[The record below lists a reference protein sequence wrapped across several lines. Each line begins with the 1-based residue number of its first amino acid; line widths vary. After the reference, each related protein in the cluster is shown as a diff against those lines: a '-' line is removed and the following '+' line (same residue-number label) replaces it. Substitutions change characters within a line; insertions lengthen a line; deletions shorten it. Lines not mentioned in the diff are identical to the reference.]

1 MPTLPASLPLAVCF
15 CTSHNLMAIEA
26 SDLFAF
32 HYRIFV
38 PAGCTS
44 LTALISFIHL
54 LYSLQPRRCPL
65 LSSPRK
71 VNSNPF
77 LAVERTIRRKTAFT
91 SSLPTNCSIT
101 PKTEFRV
108 PRNSTL
114 SVPGAAPTLVIL
126 FTIDA
131 LAAVIP
137 SCAGLSDRRCI
148 FWLALDRSA
157 GAIRSKV
164 DQLCKH
170 PGNTSRDKAA
180 FVLCFRQRQPLQ
192 TPEEA
197 ELMRR
202 RDWPHPIQY
211 FDNSHI
217 YIYLLTQQRAA
228 STLRHREM

>member
-1 MPTLPASLPLAVCF
+1 MSPIVVTPEGQFQSLLGCRAHHPAENS
-15 CTSHNLMAIEA
+15 
-26 SDLFAF
+26 F
-32 HYRIFV
+32 H
-38 PAGCTS
+38 
-44 LTALISFIHL
+44 LIPPHEL
-54 LYSLQPRRCPL
+54 LHHTQDGI
-65 LSSPRK
+65 SSPTEL
-71 VNSNPF
+71 NF
-77 LAVERTIRRKTAFT
+77 ERTGSR
-91 SSLPTNCSIT
+91 SN
-101 PKTEFRV
+101 
-108 PRNSTL
+108 
-114 SVPGAAPTLVIL
+114 LVIL

-180 FVLCFRQRQPLQ
+180 FVLCFRQRQSLQ
-192 TPEEA
+192 TSEEA

-202 RDWPHPIQY
+202 WDWPHPIQY

-217 YIYLLTQQRAA
+217 YIYLLAQQRAA
-228 STLRHREM
+228 SILRHRKM